1 MAKEK
6 VEEQVIKAEEVKEK
20 KAGNKNSW
28 KIAAVVL
35 GVAVVVMLVLFL
47 NGGITGGITGKAI
60 SEKDAADKLISYLS
74 TRAQGEI
81 TFVSS
86 EDIGNLYMVTVSYM
100 GEEIPVYVTKDGDYF
115 VQGVIPMSEETSSP
129 NAETQEVPKSDKP
142 KVEAFIFSYCPYGL
156 QFEKALLPVYDLL
169 KSKADINIVAIGAMH
184 GEYEKQESLRQ
195 ISVEQL
201 YGKDKLFS
209 YLKEFNSNTNVGSC
223 NGEDSCLNKYL
234 PAIYSKLGIDKSKVE
249 NYMKTS
255 AEKIYEEQG
264 AKASELGISGSPT
277 FVINGVEVQV
287 ARTADA
293 VKIAVCSAFNT
304 QPSEC
309 SQSLSTASPSP
320 GFGASTASGSASST
334 AGCAI

>member
-1 MAKEK
+1 MMAKEK

-234 PAIYSKLGIDKSKVE
+234 PAIYSKLR
-249 NYMKTS
+249 
-255 AEKIYEEQG
+255 IY
-264 AKASELGISGSPT
+264 KKK
-277 FVINGVEVQV
+277 N
-287 ARTADA
+287 
-293 VKIAVCSAFNT
+293 
-304 QPSEC
+304 
-309 SQSLSTASPSP
+309 
-320 GFGASTASGSASST
+320 
-334 AGCAI
+334 